1 MSLAFF
7 SYLEVSE
14 PLLVILKLVSHFNS
28 LKASEPFFPIFLMSH
43 SFFCFRES
51 AWVQALLEPAH
62 KRRRMETE
70 AKAKVVA
77 PFWGVKFIK
86 FLAALAVLPR

>member
-1 MSLAFF
+1 MSLAFI

-70 AKAKVVA
+70 AKAKSLLL
-77 PFWGVKFIK
+77 FGGQILFNS
-86 FLAALAVLPR
+86 LPS